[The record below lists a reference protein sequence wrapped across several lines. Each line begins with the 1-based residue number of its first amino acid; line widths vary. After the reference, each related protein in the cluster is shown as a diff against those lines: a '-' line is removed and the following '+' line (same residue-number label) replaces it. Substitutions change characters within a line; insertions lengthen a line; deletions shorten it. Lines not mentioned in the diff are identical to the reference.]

1 MDPILV
7 SVIANRLDSITKEI
21 GQTMMRTSRSPIFSE
36 ARDFVTAIYD
46 RQLRMVAQTAYI
58 PVLLAATPWAVR
70 AVAEAYQGDI
80 YDGDVFIVNDPYHGN
95 NHPPDITVIR
105 PVFDKGSLCFWSLAK
120 GHHADIGGKGVVG
133 YNPGATSIH
142 DEGIMIPPAKLYD
155 KGKAVRSLWD
165 VILNNVTLKSLVE
178 GDLHCQVGATSV
190 GERSLKELI
199 ARYGIATLEAAIEEI
214 LGASDRQMREEIK
227 EIPDGIYRA
236 ERSVDSDGI
245 KLDRPA
251 TIRLTV
257 KIAGN
262 QAIFDYSESDPQV
275 AGFINSPY
283 PNTVSATYLAVFTMV
298 DPNIAHNEGAG
309 RCIKVIAPEGSIVN
323 PRYPAPVTACTV
335 PTAETI
341 VEAVWA
347 ALTQAA
353 PKRVQ
358 AAWGRWCGQSTMGLN
373 PRTGR
378 PFGELHFMG
387 KGGAGAMAG
396 FDGWDHLGTVICLGG
411 LRSPDPEL
419 HELVNPYSVLQ
430 YEYLPDSAG
439 PGQWRGGMG
448 IIYRYRV
455 DADNLRCA
463 NFGSGT
469 LPATAPFGLNGG
481 RGSAANEVWLIRD
494 GKREKVECNTFP
506 EIRKGDIFEVHASG
520 GGGYGN
526 PQRREAEKVQADTRD
541 GLVSVERA
549 RADYGVAIRPRTFV
563 VDTPATARLRAG
575 TSQGTD

>member
-1 MDPILV
+1 VDPILV

-46 RQLRMVAQTAYI
+46 RRLRLVAQTAYI

-70 AVAEAYQGDI
+70 AVVKAYEGDV

-95 NHPPDITVIR
+95 NHPPDVTVLR
-105 PVFDKGSLCFWSLAK
+105 PVFFEGELCFWSLAK

-155 KGKAVRSLWD
+155 RGKAVRSLWD
-165 VILNNVTLKSLVE
+165 IILNNVTLKSLVE

-190 GERSLKELI
+190 GERSLKQLLS
-199 ARYGIATLEAAIEEI
+199 RYGIATIEGAVEEI
-214 LGASDRQMREEIK
+214 LEASDRQMRQEI
-227 EIPDGIYRA
+227 ERVPDGVYRA
-236 ERSVDSDGI
+236 ESSIDNDGI
-245 KLDRPA
+245 RFDHPV

-257 KIAGN
+257 RISGD

-275 AGFINSPY
+275 PGFINSPY
-283 PNTVSATYLAVFTMV
+283 PNTVSATYLGVFAIT

-309 RCIKVIAPEGSIVN
+309 RQIQVIAPEGSIVN
-323 PRYPAPVTACTV
+323 PVYPAPVTACTV

-347 ALTQAA
+347 AIAQAV
-353 PKRVQ
+353 PEKVQ
-358 AAWGRWCGQSTMGLN
+358 AAWGRWCGQSTMGFN

-387 KGGAGAMAG
+387 KGGAGAMKG

-419 HELVNPYSVLQ
+419 HELLNPYFILQ
-430 YEYLPDSAG
+430 YEYLPNSAG
-439 PGQWRGGMG
+439 PGEWRGGMG
-448 IIYRYRV
+448 TIYRWRV
-455 DADNLRCA
+455 DADGLRCA

-469 LPATAPFGLNGG
+469 LSTTAPFGLEGG
-481 RGSAANEVWLIRD
+481 SGSAPNEVWLIRN
-494 GKREKVECNTFP
+494 GKRESVECNTFP
-506 EIRKGDIFEVHASG
+506 EIRKGDVFEIHASG

-526 PQRREAEKVQADTRD
+526 PRARDVEKVRADTHD

-549 RADYGVAIRPRTFV
+549 RNDYGVALDPKTFV
-563 VDTPATARLRAG
+563 VDARTTARLR
-575 TSQGTD
+575 TSTS